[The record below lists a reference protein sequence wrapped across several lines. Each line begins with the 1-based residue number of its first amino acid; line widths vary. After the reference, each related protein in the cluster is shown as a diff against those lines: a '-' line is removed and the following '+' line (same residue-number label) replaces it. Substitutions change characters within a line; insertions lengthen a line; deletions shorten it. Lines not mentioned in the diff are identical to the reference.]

1 MSAIRPSLPD
11 ALPRRPFA
19 GTEAARTAQAAF
31 FQAALGQAQPVRPA
45 TASAAP
51 TPVRSAPAPSPL
63 FPAAPEPAR
72 ADRPPRP
79 GALLDI
85 RV

>member
-19 GTEAARTAQAAF
+19 GDAARAAQAAF
-31 FQAALGQAQPVRPA
+31 FQAALGQTQPARPA
-45 TASAAP
+45 AAAA
-51 TPVRSAPAPSPL
+51 PVRSVPTPSPH
-63 FPAAPEPAR
+63 FPDAPEPMK
-72 ADRPPRP
+72 ADRPLRP

>member
-11 ALPRRPFA
+11 ALPQRPFA
-19 GTEAARTAQAAF
+19 GDAARAAQAAF
-31 FQAALGQAQPVRPA
+31 FQAALGQTQPARPA
-45 TASAAP
+45 AAAA
-51 TPVRSAPAPSPL
+51 PVRSVPTPSPL
-63 FPAAPEPAR
+63 FPDAPEPMK
-72 ADRPPRP
+72 ADRPLRP

>member
-19 GTEAARTAQAAF
+19 GDAARAAQAAF
-31 FQAALGQAQPVRPA
+31 FQAALGQTQPARPA
-45 TASAAP
+45 AAAA
-51 TPVRSAPAPSPL
+51 PVRSVPTPSPL
-63 FPAAPEPAR
+63 FPDAPESMK
-72 ADRPPRP
+72 ADRPLRP

>member
-19 GTEAARTAQAAF
+19 GDAARAAQAAF
-31 FQAALGQAQPVRPA
+31 FQAALGHQTQPARPA
-45 TASAAP
+45 AAAA
-51 TPVRSAPAPSPL
+51 PVRSVPTPWPL
-63 FPAAPEPAR
+63 FPDAPEPMK
-72 ADRPPRP
+72 ADRPLRP

>member
-11 ALPRRPFA
+11 TLPQRPFA
-19 GTEAARTAQAAF
+19 ADTARNAQAAF
-31 FQAALGQAQPVRPA
+31 FQAALGQAHPTRA
-45 TASAAP
+45 TTAPTAA
-51 TPVRSAPAPSPL
+51 TPVRSVPTRSPL
-63 FPAAPEPAR
+63 FPDAPEPIK
-72 ADRPPRP
+72 ADRPLRP